1 MKKHI
6 AIDLGA
12 TSGRIIVGD
21 LKELEVI
28 HRFESFNEKLGD
40 SYYWAIIKIFSEI
53 KEGLSLAFKKYG
65 EQIVSIAIDGW
76 GVDYALLDESKSLI
90 SPIYHYRDP
99 RNNKSVKEIVTLFE
113 SEFKLWEETG
123 NAIST
128 YNTIFQLASTKR
140 ERKNLFD
147 IAKYYLSIPDYIAYL
162 LSNVISNERSE
173 ASTTAL
179 FDSSTNDWNYDLIE
193 KINIPK
199 SIFTKPVESGTIL
212 GELTDDLKK
221 EFNIN
226 HSVSIIACATHDTAS
241 AISIIEDNSIY
252 ISSGTW
258 SLIGTN
264 LIEKSLSKLT
274 FDGGFTNEC
283 GINNDITLVK
293 NVMGM
298 WISNSVIK
306 EKLGDNVNWAELD
319 KATIK
324 ALDYEGLI
332 DPLDDIY
339 LTPSSSDN
347 TMSDRVKN
355 QLIDKGFREPSS
367 IEEYLVAIYRGL
379 SDVYRKSIIE
389 LEEITNKK
397 YDKLFIVGGGSKNQ
411 ILNKLTSDICNI
423 SVQAGPVEATAIGNI
438 LVQAKALNLIDSIE
452 KGRKI
457 INENYYS
464 IIYDPN

>member
-1 MKKHI
+1 LKKHI

-99 RNNKSVKEIVTLFE
+99 RNKKSVKEIVTLFE

-128 YNTIFQLASTKR
+128 YNTIFQLAATKR
-140 ERKNLFD
+140 ERKALFD

-193 KINIPK
+193 KIKIPK
-199 SIFTKPVESGTIL
+199 SIFTKPIESGSIL

-221 EFNIN
+221 EFNID

-298 WISNSVIK
+298 WISNSVVK

-339 LTPSSSDN
+339 LSPSSSDN
-347 TMSDRVKN
+347 TMSDRVKK

-379 SDVYRKSIIE
+379 SDVYRKSILE

>member
-1 MKKHI
+1 LKKHI